1 MNLARWLIGAVL
13 VVLLGVPLLARR
25 SEDGGG
31 DAARR
36 LVILSPHN
44 EQIRSELGRGFSR
57 WHEVN
62 FGEPAIV
69 AWSTPGG
76 TSEIRKMLIAS
87 TEAALRDG
95 RPIGGNA
102 DLLFGGGSYEFKQ
115 LSKPVSVEVVEMVD
129 GEERTVERTGSIL
142 EPVEIPVAMLEEVY
156 GDGRIGDERLFDE
169 KGSWFGVALSG
180 FGIVYNRQVLAELG
194 VPEPSVWADLADP
207 RLRRWVVLA
216 NPGQSGSVATA
227 MEAILQRRG
236 WDEGWAI
243 LRRMAANSR
252 SFVSSAAKAP
262 IDVSSGDAAA
272 GLCIDF
278 YGRYQAQSLRDA
290 ALAIDEPELDRLGYV
305 DPPGQT
311 VIDPDPIAML
321 TGAPDPELAKR
332 FIEFCLS
339 EEGQALWQF
348 RAGSEADPTI
358 GAPAGPD
365 RFELRRMPVRR
376 DLYERFADRMVDQVD
391 PWSVASAVPDP
402 DSSMRAFIAPI
413 FAAAAMDRAPLLQ
426 AAWDAIVEHPAYPTG
441 GGLVRS
447 VDVDDPTLAA
457 MLDRFDAMP
466 PFPGPEGVEFD
477 LSERNSRG
485 AVRQGW
491 LRGGWKDAGLW
502 PADAAPASEFRR
514 RAGEF
519 FEAQYLEVLRLGRE
533 ASARNSA

>member
-169 KGSWFGVALSG
+169 QGSWFGVALSG

-332 FIEFCLS
+332 FIEYCLS
-339 EEGQALWQF
+339 LEGQALWQF
-348 RAGSEADPTI
+348 RAGTSADPAS
-358 GAPAGPD
+358 GAPAGPE

-376 DLYERFADRMVDQVD
+376 GLYATFADRMVDQVD
-391 PWSVASAVPDP
+391 PWTVASAVPDP
-402 DSSMRAFIAPI
+402 DSSMRSFIAPI

-426 AAWDAIVEHPAYPTG
+426 AAWTAIVEHPAYPAG

-447 VDVDDPTLAA
+447 TDVDDPTLAA
-457 MLDRFDAMP
+457 MLARFDAMP
-466 PFPGPEGVEFD
+466 EFPAPDGRELGLAD
-477 LSERNSRG
+477 RAARG
-485 AVRQGW
+485 EVRQGW

-519 FEAQYLEVLRLGRE
+519 FEAQYLEVLRL
-533 ASARNSA
+533 ASEGSAG

>member
-1 MNLARWLIGAVL
+1 MTVGRWLIAIAML
-13 VVLLGVPLLARR
+13 VLLGVPLLAR
-25 SEDGGG
+25 SGG
-31 DAARR
+31 DEVSGASRR
-36 LVILSPHN
+36 VVILSPHN

-57 WHEVN
+57 WHEATY
-62 FGEPAIV
+62 GEPVGV

-76 TSEIRKMLIAS
+76 TSEIRKMLVAS
-87 TEAALRDG
+87 TEASLRDG
-95 RPIGGNA
+95 RPVGGNA

-115 LSKPVSVEVVEMVD
+115 LSRPVTVEVSETIDGVEVKQA
-129 GEERTVERTGSIL
+129 RTASIL
-142 EPVEIPVAMLEEVY
+142 APVEFPPEALAAIY

-169 KGSWFGVALSG
+169 RGFWFGVALSG
-180 FGIVYNRQVLAELG
+180 FGIVYNRPVLEELG
-194 VPEPSVWADLADP
+194 VPAPRVWADLADP

-262 IDVSSGDAAA
+262 IEVSAGEAAA

-290 ALAIDEPELDRLGYV
+290 AARIGDAALDRLGYV

-321 TGAPDPELAKR
+321 AGAPEPELARR

-339 EEGQALWQF
+339 DEGQALWQF
-348 RAGSEADPTI
+348 RAGAPADPAA
-358 GAPAGPD
+358 GAPAGPE

-376 DLYERFADRMVDQVD
+376 DLYERFTDRMVDQVD
-391 PWSVASAVPDP
+391 PWTVASAVPDP
-402 DSSMRAFIAPI
+402 DASMRTFIAPL

-426 AAWDAIVEHPAYPTG
+426 AAWDAIVEHAAYPAG
-441 GGLVRS
+441 GGLARAE
-447 VDVDDPTLAA
+447 DVEDPTLKA
-457 MLDRFDAMP
+457 MLERFDAMP
-466 PFPGPEGVEFD
+466 VFPAPDGEVLGLGD
-477 LSERNSRG
+477 RGSRE
-485 AVRQGW
+485 AVRRGW
-491 LRGGWKDAGLW
+491 LRGEWKDRGLW
-502 PADAAPASEFRR
+502 PAPASPVSEFRR

-519 FEAQYLEVLRLGRE
+519 FDAQYRE
-533 ASARNSA
+533 ILALAAGSGAA

>member
-1 MNLARWLIGAVL
+1 MNLARWLIALVL
-13 VVLLGVPLLARR
+13 LVLLGVPILARR
-25 SEDGGG
+25 SDEGSSG
-31 DAARR
+31 ASRR
-36 LVILSPHN
+36 VVILSPHN

-57 WHEVN
+57 WHEAKH
-62 FGEPAIV
+62 GEPVDV

-87 TEAALRDG
+87 TEAALRDD

-115 LSKPVSVEVVEMVD
+115 LSKPVSVEVSVLVD
-129 GEERTVERTGSIL
+129 GEERTETRTASIL
-142 EPVEIPVAMLEEVY
+142 ARVELPHAMLEAVY
-156 GDGRIGDERLFDE
+156 GDGRIGDERLFDPN
-169 KGSWFGVALSG
+169 GSWFGVALSG
-180 FGIVYNRQVLAELG
+180 FGIVYNRPILEELG
-194 VPEPSVWADLADP
+194 VPDPQVWADLADP

-262 IDVSSGDAAA
+262 IEVSAGEAAA

-278 YGRYQAQSLRDA
+278 YGRYQAQSLRNA
-290 ALAIDEPELDRLGYV
+290 AIAIGDPELDRLGYI

-321 TGAPDPELAKR
+321 TGAPEPELSRR

-348 RAGSEADPTI
+348 RAGAAADPAL
-358 GAPAGPD
+358 GAPAGPE

-376 DLYERFADRMVDQVD
+376 DLYARFADRMVDAVD
-391 PWSVASAVPDP
+391 PWLVASAVPDP
-402 DSSMRAFIAPI
+402 DSSMRSFIAPL
-413 FAAAAMDRAPLLQ
+413 FAAAAMDRATLLE
-426 AAWDAIVEHPAYPTG
+426 AAWNAIVEHPAYPAG
-441 GGLVRS
+441 GGLVRAS
-447 VDVDDPTLAA
+447 DVADPTLEA
-457 MLDRFDAMP
+457 MLERFDAMP
-466 PFPGPEGVEFD
+466 SFPGPNGAEMGLTDRVA
-477 LSERNSRG
+477 RG
-485 AVRQGW
+485 EVRQGW

-502 PADAAPASEFRR
+502 PVDASPASEFKR
-514 RAGEF
+514 RAGAF
-519 FEAQYLEVLRLGRE
+519 FEAQYREILRLARE
-533 ASARNSA
+533 GGSA

>member
-1 MNLARWLIGAVL
+1 MNLARWLIGAAL
-13 VVLLGVPLLARR
+13 VVLLAVPLLARR

-31 DAARR
+31 DASRR

-44 EQIRSELGRGFSR
+44 EQIRSELGHGFAR
-57 WHEVN
+57 WHEARY
-62 FGEPAIV
+62 GEPAAV

-115 LSKPVSVEVVEMVD
+115 LSKPVSVEVDEAVE
-129 GEERTVERTGSIL
+129 GETRTVERTGSIL
-142 EPVEIPVAMLEEVY
+142 APVEFPEAMLEEIY

-169 KGSWFGVALSG
+169 NGFWFGVALSG

-194 VPEPSVWADLADP
+194 VPEPRVWADLADP

-262 IDVSSGDAAA
+262 LDVSAGDAAA

-290 ALAIDEPELDRLGYV
+290 AIKIDEPELDRLAYV

-311 VIDPDPIAML
+311 VIDPDPIAIL
-321 TGAPDPELAKR
+321 AGAPDPELAKR
-332 FIEFCLS
+332 FIEYCLS

-348 RAGSEADPTI
+348 RAGSEADASV

-376 DLYERFADRMVDQVD
+376 ELYLRFADRMVDQVD
-391 PWSVASAVPDP
+391 PWTVASAVPDP
-402 DSSMRAFIAPI
+402 DSSMRSFIAPL
-413 FAAAAMDRAPLLQ
+413 FAAAAMDRALLLQ
-426 AAWDAIVEHPAYPTG
+426 AAWDAIVEHPAYPPG
-441 GGLVRS
+441 GGLVRAE
-447 VDVDDPTLAA
+447 DVDDPTLAA
-457 MLDRFDAMP
+457 MLERFDAMP
-466 PFPGPEGVEFD
+466 EFPGPDDRELD
-477 LSERNSRG
+477 LGDRASRG
-485 AVRQGW
+485 ELRQGW
-491 LRGGWKDAGLW
+491 LRGGWKDQGLW

-519 FEAQYLEVLRLGRE
+519 FEAQYREVLRLARE
-533 ASARNSA
+533 GDAA

>member
-1 MNLARWLIGAVL
+1 MNLARWLIAAVL
-13 VVLLGVPLLARR
+13 VVLLGVPILARR
-25 SEDGGG
+25 DDEGTST
-31 DAARR
+31 ASRR

-57 WHEVN
+57 WHEAN
-62 FGEPAIV
+62 HGEPVNV

-87 TEAALRDG
+87 TEASLRDG

-115 LSKPVSVEVVEMVD
+115 LSKPVSVEVSEVVD
-129 GEERTVERTGSIL
+129 GETRTETRTASIL
-142 EPVEIPVAMLEEVY
+142 APVELSPDFLEAVY
-156 GDGRIGDERLFDE
+156 GDGRIGDERLFDQN
-169 KGSWFGVALSG
+169 GYWFGVALSG
-180 FGIVYNRQVLAELG
+180 FGIVYNRPILEELG
-194 VPEPSVWADLADP
+194 VPEPQVWADLADP

-262 IDVSSGDAAA
+262 LEVSAGEAAA

-290 ALAIDEPELDRLGYV
+290 AIAIGEPELDRLGYV

-321 TGAPDPELAKR
+321 TGAPDPELSRR
-332 FIEFCLS
+332 FIEYCLS

-348 RAGSEADPTI
+348 RAGTSADPAS
-358 GAPAGPD
+358 GAPAGPE

-376 DLYERFADRMVDQVD
+376 DLYARFGDRMVDQVD
-391 PWSVASAVPDP
+391 PWLVASAVPDP
-402 DSSMRAFIAPI
+402 DSSMRSFIAPL

-426 AAWDAIVEHPAYPTG
+426 AAWDAIVEHPAYPSG
-441 GGLVRS
+441 GGLVRAD
-447 VDVDDPTLAA
+447 DVADPTLHA
-457 MLDRFDAMP
+457 MLERFDAMP
-466 PFPGPEGVEFD
+466 SFPGPDGVEVG
-477 LSERNSRG
+477 LSDRSDRSE
-485 AVRQGW
+485 VRQGW
-491 LRGGWKDAGLW
+491 LRGGWREQGLW
-502 PADAAPASEFRR
+502 PVDAAPASEFRR

-519 FEAQYLEVLRLGRE
+519 FEEQYREILRLSSEGG
-533 ASARNSA
+533 SA